1 MIGKTD
7 NKNNN
12 RGRRKKRFER
22 TPSEYE
28 QKIIDIRRTAR
39 VVAGGRRFS
48 FRVSLVAGNRKGKV
62 GVGLGKA
69 QDTAAAIEK
78 AFRNAKKNIMEVPFV
93 GDGRIPHEVDAKYGS
108 SCIIMKPAPEGRG
121 LVAGSSVRIVLDL
134 AGAKNVNAKILS
146 RSKNKLNNARATIVA
161 LKKLKV
167 YKVAKTEKLED
178 KKTDEKIDEAKK
190 AAKGEP
196 LQ

>member
-7 NKNNN
+7 NRN
-12 RGRRKKRFER
+12 RGRKRFER

-78 AFRNAKKNIMEVPFV
+78 AFRNAKKNIMEVPLTKE
-93 GDGRIPHEVDAKYGS
+93 GKIPYEVEAKYGS
-108 SCIIMKPAPEGRG
+108 AYIIMKPAPVGRG

-134 AGAKNVNAKILS
+134 AGVKNINAKILS
-146 RSKNKLNNARATIVA
+146 RSKNKLNNARAAIVA
-161 LKKLKV
+161 LKKLKTD
-167 YKVAKTEKLED
+167 KVAKTEPKLEG
-178 KKTDEKIDEAKK
+178 KKTEGEADGPKEEEVKK
-190 AAKGEP
+190 S
-196 LQ
+196 